1 VYEALVHVAMLLPA
15 SIRRAFQIMKAR
27 AFAVFADAPILFFA
41 VVIGVALTFRVAVGV
56 VRDAKTPPVVAPT
69 FVTGPEPGLEAG
81 PRAAASAAALPAS
94 TASAPSVEVGAA
106 ARVQPFGA
114 PQPARVA
121 PRPRGHG
128 RKPMR

>member
-1 VYEALVHVAMLLPA
+1 
-15 SIRRAFQIMKAR
+15 MKAR

-81 PRAAASAAALPAS
+81 PRAAASRARAVRVDRVDRVRPVSRGRRCGEGPAVRCAATRAGRPQAAGPRPEADALIFPPWALP
-94 TASAPSVEVGAA
+94 
-106 ARVQPFGA
+106 
-114 PQPARVA
+114 
-121 PRPRGHG
+121 
-128 RKPMR
+128 